1 MRTLL
6 GFCVASLIS
15 TALFA
20 QGHSGFVQ
28 PLPGITTG
36 GSVVHPGGTSSMPGV
51 QRTTGSVVN
60 PGGNTPQIGYPGV
73 RQQGVRRTTGTASY
87 AYPVYVG
94 GYGYGY
100 GYSGY
105 DTQPVQQATVQSTQ
119 PNVIV
124 IYPQAPPQPQIYY
137 QPAPPPQSSIIE
149 VPQQRQQE
157 QTEAT
162 HYLVAFKD
170 HSIYSA
176 VAYWIDGDTIHYM
189 VSGNLHKQAPVS
201 SIDREL
207 TARLNEGSGLEIKL
221 PAAK

>member
-1 MRTLL
+1 MRTVT
-6 GFCVASLIS
+6 GFCLAFLVS

-20 QGHSGFVQ
+20 QGHSGLVQ
-28 PLPGITTG
+28 PLPGIISG

-51 QRTTGSVVN
+51 QRTTGSVVH
-60 PGGNTPQIGYPGV
+60 PGGSTPQIGYPGY
-73 RQQGVRRTTGTASY
+73 RQPGARRNTTASY
-87 AYPVYVG
+87 AYPVYIG

-100 GYSGY
+100 GYGGY
-105 DTQPVQQATVQSTQ
+105 DTQPVQPAPTQSAQ

-124 IYPQAPPQPQIYY
+124 IYPQAPPQPQMYY
-137 QPAPPPQSSIIE
+137 QPAPPPQSSIID
-149 VPQQRQQE
+149 VPQQGQQE

-162 HYLVAFKD
+162 HYLLAFKD

-176 VAYWIDGDTIHYM
+176 VAYWVDGDTIHYM

-201 SIDREL
+201 SVDRDL
-207 TARLNEGSGLEIKL
+207 TGRLNEGSGLEVKL

>member
-1 MRTLL
+1 MRTLT
-6 GFCVASLIS
+6 GFCLALLAS

-28 PLPGITTG
+28 PLPGIITG

-51 QRTTGSVVN
+51 QRTTGSVVH
-60 PGGNTPQIGYPGV
+60 PGGSSSQIGIPGV
-73 RQQGVRRTTGTASY
+73 RQQGARRNSTATY

-100 GYSGY
+100 GYGGY
-105 DTQPVQQATVQSTQ
+105 DTQAVQPAPAQSGQ

-124 IYPQAPPQPQIYY
+124 IYPQAPPQPQMYY
-137 QPAPPPQSSIIE
+137 QPEPPPQSRIVE
-149 VPQQRQQE
+149 VPSQQQPE

-162 HYLVAFKD
+162 HYLLAFKD

-176 VAYWIDGDTIHYM
+176 VAYWVDGDTIHYM
-189 VSGNLHKQAPVS
+189 VSGNMHKQAPVS
-201 SIDREL
+201 SVDREL
-207 TARLNEGSGLEIKL
+207 TARLNEGSGLEVKL